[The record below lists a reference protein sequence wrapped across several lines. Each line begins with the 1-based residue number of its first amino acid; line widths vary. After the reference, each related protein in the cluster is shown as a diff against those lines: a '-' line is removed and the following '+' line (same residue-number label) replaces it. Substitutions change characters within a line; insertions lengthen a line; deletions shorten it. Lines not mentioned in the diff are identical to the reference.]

1 MKRTLKFIAKLIIAL
16 VLIVPL
22 LTFSAWLISAILVFC
37 IVLAIIVK
45 LSGGKV
51 NFTINQKSNC

>member
-1 MKRTLKFIAKLIIAL
+1 MKNRLKFIAKLIIASL
-16 VLIVPL
+16 LIVPIL
-22 LTFSAWLISAILVFC
+22 AFSASLILGILIF
-37 IVLAIIVK
+37 IVLLVIIVK

>member
-1 MKRTLKFIAKLIIAL
+1 MKRTLKFIAKLIIAS

-22 LTFSAWLISAILVFC
+22 LAFSAWVITSILVFC
-37 IVLAIIVK
+37 IVLAIFVK